1 MPRKKKTNEFI
12 SLRAPEPT
20 VRLTSI
26 ESVKIEGGCEWCFQ
40 FDDDEPIV
48 FATSN
53 QSKDSYIQ
61 FKLTNTNNSNIDFFD
76 KNKTKKFKLFARE
89 KK

>member
-1 MPRKKKTNEFI
+1 MAKKKRTDEFRI
-12 SLRAPEPT
+12 MAPPETT
-20 VRLTSI
+20 VRFNTIQSI
-26 ESVKIEGGCEWCFQ
+26 SIDDGCEWCFQ

-48 FATSN
+48 FATSAK
-53 QSKDSYIQ
+53 SKDSYIQ

-76 KNKTKKFKLFARE
+76 RNKTKKFKLFARE